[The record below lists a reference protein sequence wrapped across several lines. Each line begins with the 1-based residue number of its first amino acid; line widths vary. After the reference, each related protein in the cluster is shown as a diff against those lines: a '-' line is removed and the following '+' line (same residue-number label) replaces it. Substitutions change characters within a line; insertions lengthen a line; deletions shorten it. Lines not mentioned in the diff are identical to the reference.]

1 MSFTIRF
8 RRLRAQGIKIVAY
21 HIKVM
26 KGKSS
31 LDQINDEE
39 NVNPVI
45 SQDEESAVE
54 DTAMAL
60 EMAEA
65 LILQLPEG
73 HEGRAEWLARFGQS
87 GESRNRRRKIKG
99 T

>member
-1 MSFTIRF
+1 
-8 RRLRAQGIKIVAY
+8 
-21 HIKVM
+21 M
-26 KGKSS
+26 KKKSS

-45 SQDEESAVE
+45 SQDEDSAVE
-54 DTAMAL
+54 DTSMAL

-73 HEGRAEWLARFGQS
+73 HEGRNNWLARFGQS
-87 GESRNRRRKIKG
+87 GAAKNSRRQNRIK
-99 T
+99 